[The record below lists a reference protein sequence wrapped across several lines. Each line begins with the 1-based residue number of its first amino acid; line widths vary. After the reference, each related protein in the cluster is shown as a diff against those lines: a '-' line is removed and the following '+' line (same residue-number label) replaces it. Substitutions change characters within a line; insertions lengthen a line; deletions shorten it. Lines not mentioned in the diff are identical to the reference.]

1 MHSFDLPRVVSLVC
15 CLVTFIIV
23 FGSVN
28 FEIAFLSRVGPPE
41 TRGANYKRGRWL
53 DHRFCWIKGLQR

>member
-1 MHSFDLPRVVSLVC
+1 MYSSDLPHVVSLVC

-28 FEIAFLSRVGPPE
+28 FETAFLSRVVPPE
-41 TRGANYKRGRWL
+41 TRGANYKRGRRL
-53 DHRFCWIKGLQR
+53 DQRFCWIKGLQK